1 MYRKTFAEINLDALK
16 QNFLWMKKEFSGAS
30 FLCPMVKANAY
41 GHGDLVV
48 AKTLEEL
55 GVENLGVCLIEE
67 GIRLRKGDI
76 HCDILVFRGFD
87 QTGAFALYEHRLTG
101 VVSQWTHFE
110 HLSKVAKKFQTR
122 IPFHLKF
129 DTGMNRL
136 GFSIQEAQQI
146 DEYLKNHP
154 ELEIKSVLT
163 HLHSA
168 EDAGSAEGHSS
179 EQLSQLLSLS
189 SIFDPLQIPFHAL
202 NSSGMAHAYLTKSQG
217 DQQKRP
223 WSLHQINWGLRPG
236 LSLYGYCD
244 IDWQESNPWKP
255 VMTLKS
261 RVSVLRKLKADET
274 VSYGATWKA
283 KRETDLAV
291 VPLGYADGYHRASSN
306 RGCALFMGMEAP
318 LVGNICMD
326 YLMLDVTDVLAK
338 RGVSST
344 SDQVFEE
351 EVIFFGPELSAKKC
365 AQAAQTITWEILTS
379 VSERVPRVFTGQMS
393 RFVGSELSS

>member
-1 MYRKTFAEINLDALK
+1 MYRKTFAEINLDSLK
-16 QNFLWMKKEFSGAS
+16 HNFLWIKKEFSGTS

-67 GIRLRKGDI
+67 GVRLRKGDV

-101 VVSQWTHFE
+101 VVSQWNQFDY
-110 HLSKVAKKFQTR
+110 LLKVAKKFQTKV
-122 IPFHLKF
+122 PFHLKF

-136 GFSIQEAQQI
+136 GFPLREAAQI
-146 DEYLKNHP
+146 KDHLRNHP

-168 EDAGSAEGHSS
+168 EDANLADGKSVD
-179 EQLSQLLSLS
+179 QLSQLLSLRTY
-189 SIFDPLQIPFHAL
+189 FDPQQIPYHAL
-202 NSSGMAHAYLTKSQG
+202 NSSGMAHAFLAK
-217 DQQKRP
+217 QKNYNKY
-223 WSLHQINWGLRPG
+223 SKFLDQINWGLRPG

-244 IDWQESNPWKP
+244 VELGEDSPWKP

-261 RVSVLRKLKADET
+261 RISVLRRLMPGET
-274 VSYGATWKA
+274 VSYGATWTA

-306 RGCALFMGMEAP
+306 KGTALFMGLEAP

-326 YLMLDVTDVLAK
+326 YLMLDVTDVLK
-338 RGVSST
+338 QRGVAST
-344 SDQVFEE
+344 SEHVFEE
-351 EVIFFGPELSAKKC
+351 EVIFFGPELSAQLC
-365 AQAAQTITWEILTS
+365 ARAANTITWEILTN

-393 RFVGSELSS
+393 RFVSPELSQ